1 MSSQFITPLSGS
13 FKKPKF
19 DIHKALIDSIPL
31 NSSFLIGSALETIM
45 NDLIDFDYPVKNIAN
60 EFVDIID
67 QPLKEIIDVPESI
80 FDSGLFF

>member
-1 MSSQFITPLSGS
+1 M
-13 FKKPKF
+13 
-19 DIHKALIDSIPL
+19 
-31 NSSFLIGSALETIM
+31 IGSALETIM

-80 FDSGLFF
+80 FDSGLGFFEYLIRIGDKTRIRS